1 MIINLQR
8 QLFNSLIPRF
18 YSTKLHNSSFAFS
31 KNWSDEHRR
40 EFIDSFLIYNEF
52 ISKSE
57 EEQFMNEVEP
67 HLKRHIYEKDHWD
80 DVSLRF
86 IVGRINPFTF
96 RQYKAFEKQSENI
109 STKPTLK
116 LSIGL
121 RTPVLIK
128 KVCKC

>member
-80 DVSLRF
+80 NVS
-86 IVGRINPFTF
+86 
-96 RQYKAFEKQSENI
+96 
-109 STKPTLK
+109 
-116 LSIGL
+116 
-121 RTPVLIK
+121 
-128 KVCKC
+128 